1 MLLKLVVAGVLVTVV
16 LLVVTQ
22 IILPLL
28 TNKKLFPAFRKYTE
42 VDKVIENLYQ
52 KHEEFD
58 QAKYANDLANE
69 LKSKIE
75 KLNKESK

>member
-28 TNKKLFPAFRKYTE
+28 TNKKLLPAFRKPTDA
-42 VDKVIENLYQ
+42 DKVIENLYQ

-69 LKSKIE
+69 LKTKIE
-75 KLNKESK
+75 KLNKGSK

>member
-1 MLLKLVVAGVLVTVV
+1 MFLKLILAGVLVTVV

-22 IILPLL
+22 IILPLI
-28 TNKKLFPAFRKYTE
+28 TNKKLFPAFRMLTE
-42 VDKVIENLYQ
+42 TDIVIETLYQ

-69 LKSKIE
+69 LKYKIE